1 MTKCRW
7 EFEPTGRR
15 GGATGEAFANTLQA
29 TGMSAA
35 AVLAREAIQNSV
47 DAHESDEKVRIQFR
61 RVSLVGAEKKAFV
74 KSLALKPGLTERRKA
89 LHLPSGTCLDTFN
102 DDDTPLRLLYIEDY
116 NTHGL
121 YGAPESPK
129 SHFFR
134 LLFALGDGS
143 KAREADGTGGSFGFG
158 KSVYSSNSRIRTLV
172 AYSVFDPKRKGS
184 TDKAHARLMGCSY
197 FDGHEIGAKYF
208 SGRAWYGAPSGDGS
222 GDVDPLSDAAAHEV
236 AESLGFQVR
245 GPKDYGTSMLVVDC
259 GVECEELRESI
270 EDWWWP
276 RILDDGLDV
285 ALYEQGKLLSPPKPK
300 KRADLKPFINCY
312 EMAVGRSKPTG
323 KHEKS
328 DEFNKFEGIPL
339 GSYGFTVVDGES
351 KADNSATLRTDAV
364 ALIRGSRMVVSYL
377 PVRGGSPLQCAG
389 AFVAAPEVDKPLKV
403 SEPPEHN
410 RWDVESSRLDTL
422 GGNARE
428 IVRAVLTRLKQR
440 MRDFANEAS
449 PAVPKQ
455 EIRLRSL
462 ERLLG
467 HMFRPP
473 TTSAGGGGGHPADP
487 IEIHFVNQ
495 PHPVADE
502 GKLTTRGSFGV
513 ALAGN
518 SDRTSVKV
526 ALHVECLVQ
535 EDEGVSR
542 DDPVAVQIESG
553 DVDYTPDAKVP
564 GKVYFPLGLDQK
576 PNFSF
581 RTGRYEPDWTT
592 RIEVNVEEV

>member
-1 MTKCRW
+1 
-7 EFEPTGRR
+7 
-15 GGATGEAFANTLQA
+15 
-29 TGMSAA
+29 
-35 AVLAREAIQNSV
+35 
-47 DAHESDEKVRIQFR
+47 
-61 RVSLVGAEKKAFV
+61 
-74 KSLALKPGLTERRKA
+74 
-89 LHLPSGTCLDTFN
+89 
-102 DDDTPLRLLYIEDY
+102 
-116 NTHGL
+116 
-121 YGAPESPK
+121 
-129 SHFFR
+129 
-134 LLFALGDGS
+134 
-143 KAREADGTGGSFGFG
+143 
-158 KSVYSSNSRIRTLV
+158 
-172 AYSVFDPKRKGS
+172 
-184 TDKAHARLMGCSY
+184 
-197 FDGHEIGAKYF
+197 
-208 SGRAWYGAPSGDGS
+208 
-222 GDVDPLSDAAAHEV
+222 
-236 AESLGFQVR
+236 
-245 GPKDYGTSMLVVDC
+245 MLVVDC

-285 ALYEQGKLLSPPKPK
+285 ALYEQGKLLLPPKPK
-300 KRADLKPFINCY
+300 KRGDLKPFINCY
-312 EMAVGRSKPTG
+312 ELAIGRSVPTG

-339 GSYGFTVVDGES
+339 GSYGFTVVDEDS
-351 KADNSATLRTDAV
+351 KSDNTVNPRIDTV

-377 PVRGGSPLQCAG
+377 PVRGGSPLRCAG

-440 MRDFANEAS
+440 MRDFANDAS
-449 PAVPKQ
+449 PATPKQ

-467 HMFRPP
+467 NMFRPP
-473 TTSAGGGGGHPADP
+473 TTSSGGGGGHPADP
-487 IEIHFVNQ
+487 IEIHFTNQ
-495 PHPVADE
+495 PHPVADD

-513 ALAGN
+513 ALTGN
-518 SDRTSVKV
+518 SDRGPIKV

-542 DDPVAVQIESG
+542 DDPVTVQIESN
-553 DVDYTPDAKVP
+553 DVDYTHDAKVP
-564 GKVYFPLGLDQK
+564 GKVYFTLGLDEK

-581 RTGRYEPDWTT
+581 RTARYEPDWTT